1 MGGRGS
7 AGGKGAIVNQVS
19 GIKGSVQTTW
29 KEVSSSSPN
38 DIWANS
44 KPHAV
49 LKNEQGTVQVKG
61 EKADR
66 YALLNSVNT
75 AVVHIDG
82 IDTKNPSTRDISKI
96 NKSIS
101 EIKSMGFDTPLINIS
116 FSETVIFA
124 KRKRFTKKF

>member
-1 MGGRGS
+1 MGGRGGS
-7 AGGKGAIVNQVS
+7 SGIVAKGNQVA

-29 KEVSSSSPN
+29 KEVSNSSPN
-38 DIWANS
+38 DIWATS

-49 LKNEQGTVQVKG
+49 LKNEQGTVQVRG
-61 EKADR
+61 EKTDR

-82 IDTKNPSTRDISKI
+82 IDTKNPSARDIAKI
-96 NKSIS
+96 NRSIS

-124 KRKRFTKKF
+124 KRKRFTKNF